1 LIRNGE
7 EKHGMKALTIAKY
20 ETLSDLNSWVALAFL
35 IIFPLIFT
43 GTIVLVLPKGDQSRL
58 IFLVTGT
65 MNTYMLMYAAMNAT
79 MTLIEHRQSG
89 VLRRIFIMPVSKLEF
104 LAGKSLGILGQV
116 CVQVA
121 IMVGLLLFFG
131 LRMQGS
137 WLAFCVVMLVLMLFA
152 ITLGVLVSTLARS
165 LTVALLIMM
174 AIINPLILLSGT
186 WLPAAYIRDTL
197 GNIVQINPLYQAL
210 TALSEIAVNRAGLL
224 DVAFELLVVLAYIIF
239 MGGLAVYL
247 YERRVTA

>member
-1 LIRNGE
+1 
-7 EKHGMKALTIAKY
+7 MKALTIAKY

-43 GTIVLVLPKGDQSRL
+43 GTIVLLLPKGDQSRL

-79 MTLIEHRQSG
+79 MTLIERRQSG

-116 CVQVA
+116 GVQVA
-121 IMVGLLLFFG
+121 LMVGLLLFFG
-131 LRMQGS
+131 REMHGS
-137 WLAFCVVMLVLMLFA
+137 WLAFCAVMLLLMLFA

-174 AIINPLILLSGT
+174 AVINPLILLSGT
-186 WLPAAYIRDTL
+186 WLPAAYLRDNL
-197 GNIVQINPLYQAL
+197 GGIIQLNPLYQAL
-210 TALSEIAVNRAGLL
+210 TALSDIAVKGAGLEEVVL
-224 DVAFELLVVLAYIIF
+224 ELGVLLAYIIV

-247 YERRVTA
+247 YEKRVTA

>member
-1 LIRNGE
+1 
-7 EKHGMKALTIAKY
+7 MKALMIAKY
-20 ETLSDLNSWVALAFL
+20 ETQSDLNSWIALAFL

-43 GTIVLVLPKGDQSRL
+43 GTIVLLLPKGDQSRL

-79 MTLIEHRQSG
+79 MTLIERRQSG
-89 VLRRIFIMPVSKLEF
+89 VLRRIFITPVSKLEF

-116 CVQVA
+116 AVQVA
-121 IMVGLLLFFG
+121 IMVALLLVFG
-131 LRMQGS
+131 LEMRGS
-137 WLAFCVVMLVLMLFA
+137 WLAFCVVMLLLMVFA

-186 WLPAAYIRDTL
+186 WLPASYLRDNLGDIIR
-197 GNIVQINPLYQAL
+197 VNPLYQAL
-210 TALSEIAVNRAGLL
+210 TALSQIAVNGAGLA
-224 DVAFELLVVLAYIIF
+224 DVLLELAVVLGYIVL
-239 MGGLAVYL
+239 MGALSVYL
-247 YERRVTA
+247 YERRVTP

>member
-1 LIRNGE
+1 
-7 EKHGMKALTIAKY
+7 MKALTIAKY
-20 ETLSDLNSWVALAFL
+20 ETLSDLNSWVALVFL
-35 IIFPLIFT
+35 LIFPLIFT
-43 GTIVLVLPKGDQSRL
+43 GTIVLILPKGDQSRL

-79 MTLIEHRQSG
+79 MTLIERRQSG

-116 CVQVA
+116 GVQVA

-131 LRMQGS
+131 LEMHGS
-137 WLAFCVVMLVLMLFA
+137 WLAFCVVMLLLMLFA

-174 AIINPLILLSGT
+174 AVINPLILLSGT
-186 WLPAAYIRDTL
+186 WLPAAYLRDNL
-197 GNIVQINPLYQAL
+197 GEIIQVNPLYQAL
-210 TALSEIAVNRAGLL
+210 TALSKIAVNGAGLA
-224 DVAFELLVVLAYIIF
+224 DVVLELVIVLAYILLL
-239 MGGLAVYL
+239 GGLAVYL
-247 YERRVTA
+247 YEKKVTA

>member
-1 LIRNGE
+1 
-7 EKHGMKALTIAKY
+7 MKAFTIAKY

-43 GTIVLVLPKGDQSRL
+43 GSIVLVLPKGDQSRL

-65 MNTYMLMYAAMNAT
+65 MSTYMLMYAAMNAT
-79 MTLIEHRQSG
+79 LTLIERRQSG
-89 VLRRIFIMPVSKLEF
+89 VLRRIFILPVSKLEF
-104 LAGKSLGILGQV
+104 LTGKSLGILAQV
-116 CVQVA
+116 SVQVV
-121 IMVGLLLFFG
+121 IMIGLLLLFG
-131 LRMQGS
+131 LEMHGS
-137 WLAFCVVMLVLMLFA
+137 WIAFCVVMLLLMLLA

-186 WLPAAYIRDTL
+186 WLPATYLQANL
-197 GNIVQINPLYQAL
+197 GNIIQFNPIYQAL
-210 TALSEIAVNRAGLL
+210 SALSEIAVNGGNLL
-224 DVAFELLVVLAYIIF
+224 DIPTELLVVLIYIVL

-247 YERRVTA
+247 YERRVTP

>member
-1 LIRNGE
+1 
-7 EKHGMKALTIAKY
+7 MKALTIAKY

-43 GTIVLVLPKGDQSRL
+43 GTMVLVLPKGDQSRL

-79 MTLIEHRQSG
+79 MTLIERRQSG

-121 IMVGLLLFFG
+121 IMIGLLLFFG
-131 LRMQGS
+131 LEMQGS
-137 WLAFCVVMLVLMLFA
+137 WLAFSVVMLVLMLFA

-174 AIINPLILLSGT
+174 AVINPLILLSGT
-186 WLPAAYIRDTL
+186 WLPASYIRDTL
-197 GNIVQINPLYQAL
+197 GDIVQINPLYQAL
-210 TALSEIAVNRAGLL
+210 TALSEIAVNNAGLL
-224 DVAFELLVVLAYIIF
+224 DVVFELLVVLAYVIF